1 MNAVFQYGEKELNY
15 LRKCDGRMAGLIERF
30 GMIQREVVPDLF
42 TALVGNI
49 IGQQVSGKAAATI
62 FTRVQNVVKEMQP
75 QSVLAVDNETLR
87 SCGLM
92 ATL

>member
-30 GMIQREVVPDLF
+30 GMIQREVVPDIF

-49 IGQQVSGKAAATI
+49 IGQQVSGKAAAYIISCAKCGQRDAATI
-62 FTRVQNVVKEMQP
+62 GLGGWQWNV
-75 QSVLAVDNETLR
+75 T
-87 SCGLM
+87 
-92 ATL
+92 